1 MINCSPSRIRIVP
14 LAIAFT
20 LFCLAPFS
28 NALGQYGG
36 TWEDSPASTQ
46 SGGWDSR
53 TVRTVS
59 RGVYV
64 ATQDP
69 GIRNGVKNGA
79 KKAGKGVKAFFV
91 AIGAAIVG
99 FFKWLS
105 DLFSGKKKQ

>member
-1 MINCSPSRIRIVP
+1 MIICTSSRIRIVP

-20 LFCLAPFS
+20 LFCLAPFC

-36 TWEDSPASTQ
+36 TWEDNPTSSQ
-46 SGGWDSR
+46 SGDWNSH
-53 TVRTVS
+53 TVRTVF
-59 RGVYV
+59 RGAYV

-79 KKAGKGVKAFFV
+79 KKAGKGIKAFFV

-105 DLFSGKKKQ
+105 DLFSGKKKH